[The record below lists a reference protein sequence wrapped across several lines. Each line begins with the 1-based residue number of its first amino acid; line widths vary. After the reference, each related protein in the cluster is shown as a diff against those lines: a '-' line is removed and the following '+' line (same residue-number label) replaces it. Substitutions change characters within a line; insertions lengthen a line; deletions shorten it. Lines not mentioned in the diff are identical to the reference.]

1 MNGEAGVGGELGQ
14 GADFW
19 FEAPFDFADPQ
30 PRWTCR

>member
-19 FEAPFDFADPQ
+19 FEAPFDFAPAR
-30 PRWTCR
+30 PPTCP